1 MPKQIIWSPSAENDF
16 AEILNYLSINWNNKI
31 VNQFIDKLD
40 DYLDLIEINPK
51 YFPIINK
58 GLNIRKC
65 VITKQ
70 NSLFYRASKNK
81 IELIRLFDTRQNPDK
96 LKFE

>member
-1 MPKQIIWSPSAENDF
+1 MHRQINWSPSAENDF
-16 AEILNYLSINWNNKI
+16 AEILNYLSINWDNRI
-31 VNQFIDKLD
+31 VNNFIDRLD
-40 DYLDLIEINPK
+40 KYIGVIDNNPK
-51 YFPIINK
+51 YFPLINK
-58 GLNIRKC
+58 KLKIRKC

-70 NSLFYRASKNK
+70 NSLFYRASKDR

>member
-1 MPKQIIWSPSAENDF
+1 MHRQIIWSPSAENDF
-16 AEILNYLSINWNNKI
+16 EEILNYLSINWDNRI
-31 VNQFIDKLD
+31 VNNFIDRLD
-40 DYLDLIEINPK
+40 KYIGVIDNNPK
-51 YFPIINK
+51 YFPLINK
-58 GLNIRKC
+58 KLKIRKC

-70 NSLFYRASKNK
+70 NSLFYRASKDR

>member
-1 MPKQIIWSPSAENDF
+1 MPRQIIWSPNAENDF
-16 AEILNYLSINWNNKI
+16 AEILNYLSIKWNNKI
-31 VNQFIDKLD
+31 VNHFIDQLD
-40 DYLDLIEINPK
+40 SYLNVIDQNPK
-51 YFPIINK
+51 YFPLINK
-58 GLNIRKC
+58 KLNIRKC

-70 NSLFYRASKNK
+70 NSLYYRASKDK